1 MFQMK
6 VLKKYWSMKK
16 SMDKAHEKMWT
27 STKDYYEEL
36 LQTDITDLEKTWY
49 ERRVKSCE
57 SLLTK
62 FS

>member
-1 MFQMK
+1 MR
-6 VLKKYWSMKK
+6 K
-16 SMDKAHEKMWT
+16 SMDKAHEKMW
-27 STKDYYEEL
+27 SNTKEYYEEL